1 MVRSLRLS
9 SFALVASIALFGF
22 GCGGGG
28 DDKPAT
34 QEDGGSKIQLDGG
47 TVKQDASSPTQQD
60 SGSGGGTN
68 TCTTGG
74 GNATGGLC
82 SHFNSD
88 CQCPN
93 DCMNLFYEQDPTT
106 KSSGSCWPQVDATSE
121 TGCPSGQVP
130 VQFTETDPGHCY
142 PSGTLSGTFEVPVG
156 TAQSQL
162 GGTANVT
169 LTMGSK
175 TITYTTGSAY
185 LSDNYWII
193 ILANIGTSQADVLE
207 VIMDAAAY
215 TPATIDFA
223 TATTAQIANLTQT
236 SSAMTL
242 NALNLM
248 EGSMALTAAP
258 TTAGGNATGSF
269 TGVAMMGYIT
279 ELCGMHSEPCQ

>member
-156 TAQSQL
+156 TAVRFKITAEDWRNREKWDLYQSAAADMIERTS
-162 GGTANVT
+162 TARSPWT
-169 LTMGSK
+169 LVEANDKKFARVKVLK
-175 TITYTTGSAY
+175 TICKRIEG
-185 LSDNYWII
+185 
-193 ILANIGTSQADVLE
+193 
-207 VIMDAAAY
+207 
-215 TPATIDFA
+215 
-223 TATTAQIANLTQT
+223 
-236 SSAMTL
+236 
-242 NALNLM
+242 ALDQL
-248 EGSMALTAAP
+248 
-258 TTAGGNATGSF
+258 
-269 TGVAMMGYIT
+269 
-279 ELCGMHSEPCQ
+279 